1 MSLLHIIYASTSGH
15 TEYVVETLAAFLQKQ
30 GIGVELQRAERAQP
44 ADLTKGDALLLA
56 CGTWNTGG
64 VEGQMNPHMD
74 AFLHDRAKGADLAG
88 KSTALIA
95 LGDSRYYYTARATE
109 HLMRFQ
115 RDHHGTSLLTPF
127 VLVDEPEG
135 QEEKI
140 FAWGKK
146 LAEALKKV
154 SST

>member
-1 MSLLHIIYASTSGH
+1 MAASLHIIYASTSGH
-15 TEYVVETLAAFLQKQ
+15 TEYVVETLAAFLREH
-30 GIGVELQRAERAQP
+30 GIGGELQRAEKAQP
-44 ADLTKGDALLLA
+44 ADLAKRDALLLA

-74 AFLHDRAKGADLAG
+74 AFLHDRAKGVDLAG
-88 KSTALIA
+88 KPTALIA

-115 RDHHGTSLLTPF
+115 RDHHGTPLLTPF

-135 QEEKI
+135 QEEKVV
-140 FAWGKK
+140 WMCPM
-146 LAEALKKV
+146 
-154 SST
+154 SSSLT